1 MGRAS
6 DWSPVDMESDPTPGD
21 PDRVEELA
29 DKLLAFADD
38 VADAQDKLRNLMG
51 DGLLDTFVGETADA
65 FGEQMEGVPPNLVKL
80 NESHELAGQAL
91 ATYWPKLRQ
100 AQQDADRALADAV
113 EAQEELSSAQSWLET
128 AASSLETAQEAAE
141 PPDEGEVRAEVR
153 RALTDA
159 ENDHGDA
166 EAAVSSAQGRLDAA
180 KLLAQQAKEAREEAA
195 SLCVSD
201 LRTASEAGIRN
212 KKWWEKAVDWIA
224 DNWDTIVQ
232 VAQIIGTIV
241 GIAALFIGGPLIAGI
256 LLAVALVALAD
267 TLVAYSKGEASLWD
281 VGFAVLDCIPGGRL
295 VGAGASAARTGLRDT
310 ATTIRGQ
317 RPQIRQDGRRMDSRN
332 ECGDPVDVATGELV
346 MSATDLT
353 LPGVLPLVLERHH
366 ISTYRSGRWFGR
378 SWASTLDQRLRLDD
392 YGVRFYSADGMILD
406 YPIPLAD
413 PEHPVLPTEGPR
425 WGLLWDGNP
434 GSGMR
439 VHQPETGRT
448 LHFTPL
454 PTRPGPEL
462 PLTAVTDRNGNR
474 ITIHYTED
482 GSPAEMEHSGGYRVH
497 IATYDKR
504 VTALHL
510 ASDPERPLLLSFGYD
525 AHGNLS
531 EIYNSSGLPLRFTYD
546 DRARLI
552 RWEDR
557 NHTWYRYEYDAEGR
571 VVFSTGT
578 ERALEYRYTYEPEHH
593 RTTATNS
600 LGHDT
605 LYQFNDSLQLIAE
618 TDPLG
623 NTTHRTWDRYDRP
636 LSVIDAL
643 GGTTLLTEDGTGTS
657 KAIVRPDGTRVHFS
671 YNELKLLTH
680 VRYPDGSEW
689 RREYD
694 DRGNCVQ
701 STDPAGNS
709 TSYVYDAC
717 GALRK
722 IIDALGGTT
731 QIENSAAGLPL
742 LVKDPQGTAT
752 RYVRDSFGRP
762 VSMKINDGHPT
773 KVDWSVEG
781 RMISRTYPSGTS
793 EVWKWDGEGNLL
805 SYTDGRGHE
814 TAYTYGPFDFPRE
827 RVESDG
833 STYTLIRDSELNLSR
848 VEDAEGRTWEYH
860 YDAAGRLAGERNFD
874 GVETRYEHDE
884 LGRITRRTNGL
895 GETVTYTYD
904 ANGYIRQKNCSD
916 GSVTSYVRDPMGR
929 VLRATSPGVELLR
942 SYDETGNILSES
954 INGRMIEFSF
964 DALRRVVRR
973 RTPAGHVT
981 SWKYRKGRNPS
992 HLVTGSHVV
1001 LFNYDEEGREVS
1013 RTVDDSV
1020 SLSQSWDDAG
1030 RLVEQSVSVGRA
1042 GKGLDVAK
1050 RRQYGYSSGNS
1061 PDFITDDSATTYY
1074 RLDEAGRIIAA
1085 DGPHLER
1092 YAFDRTGRLQKA
1104 SYESPS
1110 GDRISEEK
1118 AYSGTLLLRS
1128 GPCTYRYDA
1137 AGRIIQKDEILPSG
1151 ETRSWHYQWGPDDRL
1166 KGTFCPNG
1174 DRWQYF
1180 YDAFGRRTEKRR
1192 TATHQEEE
1200 GIRRVEFTWD
1210 GTTIAETQEF
1220 TTAGSHRVTWD
1231 HDGNR
1236 PLFQTEEV
1244 PSDNLEGSVNE
1255 EFYSI
1260 VSDLVGKPVHLVDS
1274 QGAVTPTGDSTVWGA
1289 GIDGGNERSFPLSFP
1304 GQYVDSETTWHY
1316 NYHRHYDPATTRY
1329 TSPDPLGLL
1338 PHPDPYGYPH
1348 NPLIQSDPLGLSPHP
1363 EERRVYRAPREGN
1376 KNDELNNGLNRS
1388 RHQEGDSSAY
1398 VGEREVAQQY
1408 GGQPGYEEGYVEYR
1422 MRPEFD
1428 QEFSDKDIRMPHDGG
1443 PHEQWKIPEDR
1454 IDRFNELTIDRNW
1467 INYYGGYEW

>member
-113 EAQEELSSAQSWLET
+113 EAQEDLSSAQSWLET

-159 ENDHGDA
+159 ESDHEDA

-212 KKWWEKAVDWIA
+212 KKWWEKAVDWVA

-241 GIAALFIGGPLIAGI
+241 GIATLFIGGPLVAGI

-281 VGFAVLDCIPGGRL
+281 VGFAVLDAIPGGRL
-295 VGAGASAARTGLRDT
+295 VGAGASAARTALRDT

-366 ISTYRSGRWFGR
+366 ISTYRSGGWFGR

-392 YGVRFYSADGMILD
+392 YGVRFYSADGMILS

-425 WGLLWDGNP
+425 WELIWDGQP
-434 GSGMR
+434 GTGMR

-482 GSPAEMEHSGGYRVH
+482 GAPAEMEHSGGYRVH

-531 EIYNSSGLPLRFTYD
+531 KIYNSSGLPLRFTYD

-643 GGTTLLTEDGTGTS
+643 GRSTHYERDESGRVTTV
-657 KAIVRPDGTRVHFS
+657 KR
-671 YNELKLLTH
+671 
-680 VRYPDGSEW
+680 PDGSEV
-689 RREYD
+689 RAEYDLFGLPARLVQPDGSTWQLAHD
-694 DRGNCVQ
+694 DRGNRV
-701 STDPAGNS
+701 SLVNPAGHE
-709 TSYVYDAC
+709 VIHRFDAN
-717 GALRK
+717 GAVSAVTHP
-722 IIDALGGTT
+722 DGTT
-731 QIENSAAGLPL
+731 TRVTNDAAGLP
-742 LVKDPQGTAT
+742 VHVTACDGTT
-752 RYVRDSFGRP
+752 VSHVRDAFGR
-762 VSMKINDGHPT
+762 MIETTDADGHT
-773 KVDWSVEG
+773 SRSEWSVEG
-781 RMISRTYPSGTS
+781 KPLRTISPSGGERSWT
-793 EVWKWDGEGNLL
+793 WDGEGNCL
-805 SYTDGRGHE
+805 SQVDEEGR
-814 TAYTYGPFDFPRE
+814 TTTFQYGPFDLLRS
-827 RVESDG
+827 RSDPDG
-833 STYTLIRDSELNLSR
+833 ARYLFQRDSELRIDSIINPLGFSWNY
-848 VEDAEGRTWEYH
+848 T
-860 YDAAGRLAGERNFD
+860 YDSAGRLVSEKDFNGRAVTYSYDATGDLDQQTDSLGHSMTLRRNALGLVTEKTLPTGTTHYAYDLMGRMVAASGPDCELVLQRDVLGQIVRESINGASVTHSYDTRGRLATRHSPSGHTSAWTYSVDQKPDTLTAGSRILQF
-874 GVETRYEHDE
+874 GYSAGRRETRRALSSKAEIRQSWDILGNLAGQDITVDDRALVSRTYAYRGDSRLAAIHDGIGESTTRYTHDE
-884 LGRITRRTNGL
+884 LGRIGMVDR
-895 GETVTYTYD
+895 
-904 ANGYIRQKNCSD
+904 
-916 GSVTSYVRDPMGR
+916 P
-929 VLRATSPGVELLR
+929 
-942 SYDETGNILSES
+942 
-954 INGRMIEFSF
+954 
-964 DALRRVVRR
+964 
-973 RTPAGHVT
+973 
-981 SWKYRKGRNPS
+981 
-992 HLVTGSHVV
+992 
-1001 LFNYDEEGREVS
+1001 EGREVYTYDTS
-1013 RTVDDSV
+1013 GNVLSAHWDDSIA
-1020 SLSQSWDDAG
+1020 DTGAAGERFHDRMRTIRAG
-1030 RLVEQSVSVGRA
+1030 R
-1042 GKGLDVAK
+1042 
-1050 RRQYGYSSGNS
+1050 
-1061 PDFITDDSATTYY
+1061 Y
-1074 RLDEAGRIIAA
+1074 RYHYDEAGRVV
-1085 DGPHLER
+1085 LR
-1092 YAFDRTGRLQKA
+1092 QRV
-1104 SYESPS
+1104 
-1110 GDRISEEK
+1110 RISRK
-1118 AYSGTLLLRS
+1118 PDTWRYSWNDEDQLTSVVTPDGTKW
-1128 GPCTYRYDA
+1128 TYRYDPL
-1137 AGRIIQKDEILPSG
+1137 GRRIAKC
-1151 ETRSWHYQWGPDDRL
+1151 RSGPD
-1166 KGTFCPNG
+1166 GTM
-1174 DRWQYF
+1174 
-1180 YDAFGRRTEKRR
+1180 
-1192 TATHQEEE
+1192 EEE
-1200 GIRRVEFTWD
+1200 ITFSWSGHLLIE
-1210 GTTIAETQEF
+1210 E
-1220 TTAGSHRVTWD
+1220 GSSTGHTVTWD
-1231 HDGNR
+1231 YCGNR
-1236 PLFQTEEV
+1236 PVLQTVRPGVDEE
-1244 PSDNLEGSVNE
+1244 SERTYD
-1255 EFYSI
+1255 I
-1260 VSDLVGKPVHLVDS
+1260 VTDAVG
-1274 QGAVTPTGDSTVWGA
+1274 TPQELIDQSGRIAWQHAGTVWGA
-1289 GIDGGNERSFPLSFP
+1289 TQSPPGEAVRMPLRFP
-1304 GQYVDSETTWHY
+1304 GQYADEETGWHY
-1316 NYHRHYDPATTRY
+1316 NVNRHYDPDTARY
-1329 TSPDPLGLL
+1329 VSADPLGLAPA
-1338 PHPDPYGYPH
+1338 PHPYAYVPDPH
-1348 NPLIQSDPLGLSPHP
+1348 AWADPLGLSPHP
-1363 EERRVYRAPREGN
+1363 WQEEFNALPQGRQPHVREAASTEQMRGLYDRWTEGATRMNPRGTKIPDVHRLEDGTVMQW
-1376 KNDELNNGLNRS
+1376 RT
-1388 RHQEGDSSAY
+1388 SSAS
-1398 VGEREVAQQY
+1398 
-1408 GGQPGYEEGYVEYR
+1408 GGA
-1422 MRPEFD
+1422 
-1428 QEFSDKDIRMPHDGG
+1428 
-1443 PHEQWKIPEDR
+1443 
-1454 IDRFNELTIDRNW
+1454 TID
-1467 INYYGGYEW
+1467 IFPLDGSPKKVHLP

>member
-29 DKLLAFADD
+29 DKLLGFADD

-91 ATYWPKLRQ
+91 AAYWPKLRQ

-392 YGVRFYSADGMILD
+392 YGVRFYSADGMILS

-425 WGLLWDGNP
+425 WGLVWDGNP

-439 VHQPETGRT
+439 IHQPETGRT

-474 ITIHYTED
+474 ITIHYAED

-578 ERALEYRYTYEPEHH
+578 EGALEYRYRYEPEHH

-643 GGTTLLTEDGTGTS
+643 GGATGYAYDESGNLISVT
-657 KAIVRPDGTRVHFS
+657 RPDGHRTRVR
-671 YNELKLLTH
+671 YDALGLPIALTD
-680 VRYPDGSEW
+680 PSGATW
-689 RREYD
+689 RQEFDR
-694 DRGNCVQ
+694 RGNR
-701 STDPAGNS
+701 TDAWDPAGHHTRYTHDIRGSLASVTN
-709 TSYVYDAC
+709 
-717 GALRK
+717 ALNHTVR
-722 IIDALGGTT
+722 IS
-731 QIENSAAGLPL
+731 NNPAGLPTAVTNPL
-742 LVKDPQGTAT
+742 GESTQYQRNAMGQIVAVIDPMGARTELTWTPEGKPLRRVDPQGHEELWT
-752 RYVRDSFGRP
+752 
-762 VSMKINDGHPT
+762 
-773 KVDWSVEG
+773 
-781 RMISRTYPSGTS
+781 
-793 EVWKWDGEGNLL
+793 WDGEGNLL
-805 SYTDGRGHE
+805 SHKNENGAEVR
-814 TAYTYGPFDFPRE
+814 YTYGPFDLPISQTRT
-827 RVESDG
+827 DG
-833 STYTLIRDSELNLSR
+833 AEYRFTRDNELNLLQ
-848 VEDAEGRTWEYH
+848 VTDPTGRTWDYGYDECGRLKFESDFDGRVSTYGYNSAGQTIFHANPCGDVVRYSYDILGRLSQKETSDGNITSYEHDLAGHVIRATNADSILTRTYDEVGNMISEEINGNVMDLEYDATGRLTSRTTPTGH
-860 YDAAGRLAGERNFD
+860 ESVWSYDAAD
-874 GVETRYEHDE
+874 
-884 LGRITRRTNGL
+884 
-895 GETVTYTYD
+895 
-904 ANGYIRQKNCSD
+904 QP
-916 GSVTSYVRDPMGR
+916 TS
-929 VLRATSPGVELLR
+929 
-942 SYDETGNILSES
+942 LS
-954 INGRMIEFSF
+954 
-964 DALRRVVRR
+964 
-973 RTPAGHVT
+973 T
-981 SWKYRKGRNPS
+981 GRN
-992 HLVTGSHVV
+992 
-1001 LFNYDEEGREVS
+1001 
-1013 RTVDDSV
+1013 
-1020 SLSQSWDDAG
+1020 
-1030 RLVEQSVSVGRA
+1030 
-1042 GKGLDVAK
+1042 
-1050 RRQYGYSSGNS
+1050 
-1061 PDFITDDSATTYY
+1061 
-1074 RLDEAGRIIAA
+1074 
-1085 DGPHLER
+1085 
-1092 YAFDRTGRLQKA
+1092 
-1104 SYESPS
+1104 
-1110 GDRISEEK
+1110 
-1118 AYSGTLLLRS
+1118 LLHF
-1128 GPCTYRYDA
+1128 RYDA
-1137 AGRIIQKDEILPSG
+1137 AGREVSRLIGAQLQLTHAWNPLHRLTGQTLTHTDATDTLSEIYGRSYTYRADGYQDGLAEAQGHTRYDLDPAGRVLRVDRDGQEGAESYAYDQAGNQTAAHWSDLPTHEAAGERRYKGTLAVRAGRTRYEYDAAGRTVLRQRSSLSRKPQSWRYTWDTEGRLSQTLTPDGVTWRYLYDPFDRRIAKQKLAADGSCAE
-1151 ETRSWHYQWGPDDRL
+1151 ETR
-1166 KGTFCPNG
+1166 
-1174 DRWQYF
+1174 
-1180 YDAFGRRTEKRR
+1180 
-1192 TATHQEEE
+1192 
-1200 GIRRVEFTWD
+1200 FTWHGIVLIEQCTSRPHVD
-1210 GTTIAETQEF
+1210 APSAAI
-1220 TTAGSHRVTWD
+1220 TWD
-1231 HDGNR
+1231 HVGIN
-1236 PLFQTEEV
+1236 PVSQTHSSEM
-1244 PSDNLEGSVNE
+1244 DKK
-1255 EFYSI
+1255 FYAI
-1260 VSDLVGKPVHLVDS
+1260 VSDLVG
-1274 QGAVTPTGDSTVWGA
+1274 TPTHIYQEDGTLVWQSRATHWGTRYIGSLEA
-1289 GIDGGNERSFPLSFP
+1289 AEAPLRFP
-1304 GQYVDSETTWHY
+1304 GQYADEETGWHY
-1316 NYHRHYDPATTRY
+1316 NYFRHYDPDIARY
-1329 TSPDPLGLL
+1329 TSPDPLGLS
-1338 PHPDPYGYPH
+1338 PAPNSYAYVH
-1348 NPLIQSDPLGLSPHP
+1348 NPHSWIDPMGLSPHP
-1363 EERRVYRAPREGN
+1363 P
-1376 KNDELNNGLNRS
+1376 ELSGVGDKQFGKKWGKHSKDYGLNPGDASARAWFENRIHEVHSTPDDIRQGPWNPGRGGGDDYWFFHKENDLVVTRGDGAFVTMFPMGEGGNGWYNSASPRS
-1388 RHQEGDSSAY
+1388 R
-1398 VGEREVAQQY
+1398 
-1408 GGQPGYEEGYVEYR
+1408 
-1422 MRPEFD
+1422 
-1428 QEFSDKDIRMPHDGG
+1428 
-1443 PHEQWKIPEDR
+1443 
-1454 IDRFNELTIDRNW
+1454 
-1467 INYYGGYEW
+1467 